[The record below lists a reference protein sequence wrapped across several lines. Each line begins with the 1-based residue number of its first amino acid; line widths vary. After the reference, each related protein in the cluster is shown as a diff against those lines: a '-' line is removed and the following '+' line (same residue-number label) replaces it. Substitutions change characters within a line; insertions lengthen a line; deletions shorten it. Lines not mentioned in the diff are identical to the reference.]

1 MPELKVVVFVK
12 APILGKVKT
21 RLAKSIGDKA
31 ALEAYKELTL
41 TVLGR
46 IKNLTKVDLCF
57 TPDDSI
63 NEVIPWAQENWTTTP
78 QGLGNLGERMCKVF
92 DNTTEPTLLI
102 GSDCPYLKEKDLIEA
117 GHALEKNDLVLG
129 PAKDGGYW
137 MIGMK
142 TPTPS
147 LFKEINW
154 GSSTVY
160 KSTVLCAKEQGLRIW
175 EGRMLGDIDYA
186 DDWFQFKAKQSP

>member
-1 MPELKVVVFVK
+1 MPESKVVVFVK

-46 IKNLTKVDLCF
+46 IKKLTKVDLCF

-63 NEVIPWAQENWTTTP
+63 NEVMPWAQENWTTTP
-78 QGLGNLGERMCKVF
+78 QGPGDLGERMCKVF
-92 DNTTEPTLLI
+92 DNITEPTLLI
-102 GSDCPYLKEKDLIEA
+102 GSDCPYMEEEDLIEA

-129 PAKDGGYW
+129 PAEDGGYW

-160 KSTVLCAKEQGLRIW
+160 KSTVSRAEEQGLRIW
-175 EGRMLGDIDYA
+175 RGRMLGDIDCA
-186 DDWFQFKAKQSP
+186 DDWIEFKLKQSP